1 MKLYKLEN
9 KSTMKNLWAVLIV
22 LLSFASLFSSCRESA
37 EIIYAEE
44 KELLEAV
51 YASGSTASE
60 GEYQVTAM
68 AEGFLTE
75 KHVQEGDSVKK
86 GQLLFVVVSDQQ
98 KSRYQL
104 ATEAYR
110 IAKENNSAQSH
121 IINEIQAAIASVKS
135 KLSYDST
142 NYLRYKNLLEQNAT
156 TKAEYERIKLAYEN
170 TSNELKAHQSK
181 LERTKSQLFLE
192 LQQAE
197 SQLRTAREES
207 THYTISSKIDG
218 VVFNTMKEP
227 GELVRRAEPLAL
239 IGQLENFFIRLS
251 VDELDIQRLQ
261 IGQSV
266 LVKIDA
272 YPNQVFNA
280 SVSKIYPLVNAREQS
295 IRVDAKFVDA
305 FPGYYNGLALE
316 ANIVIQQKEKALVIP
331 KKALQSGDSLLIKT
345 DQGNKKIKIN
355 KGIETLDE
363 VEILEGLNKE
373 TPIILSN

>member
-9 KSTMKNLWAVLIV
+9 KSSMKNLWAVLIV
-22 LLSFASLFSSCRESA
+22 LISFASFFSSCRESE
-37 EIIYAEE
+37 EIIYATE

-75 KHVQEGDSVKK
+75 KHVQEGDTVKK

-121 IINEIQAAIASVKS
+121 ILNELEAVIASVKS

-170 TSNELKAHQSK
+170 TSNELRAHQSK
-181 LERTKSQLFLE
+181 LARTKSQLFLE

-218 VVFNTMKEP
+218 VVFNTTKEP

-316 ANIVIQQKEKALVIP
+316 ANIIIQQKEKALVIP

-363 VEILEGLNKE
+363 VEILEGLSKE
-373 TPIILSN
+373 TAIILSN